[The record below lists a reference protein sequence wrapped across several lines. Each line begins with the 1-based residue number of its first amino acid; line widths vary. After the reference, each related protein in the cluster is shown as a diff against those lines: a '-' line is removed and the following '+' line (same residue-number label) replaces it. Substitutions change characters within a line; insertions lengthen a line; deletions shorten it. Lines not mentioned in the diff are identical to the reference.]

1 MSERPAD
8 GMSYEERL
16 RNLTPSERATAI
28 AMFRSKIDAAAAAY
42 LNACVHCG
50 LCADSCHYYLANRE
64 AESVPAYKLGLVQGL
79 FEEQYSVLGKLFP
92 FLKGAKAF
100 DSEAAEEW
108 VDVLYGRCTMCGRCS
123 LNCTVGINIHGMI
136 RAARTTLAAI
146 DLVPPELQATVD
158 AAVQT
163 GNNMGIPTE
172 EWRETVQWLEEE
184 LQQDLGDPSASLP
197 LDRQGARILYA
208 INPREAKFFPLS
220 LVAAAK
226 IFHVAN
232 ESWTMASDFYDVTN
246 YGLFSGNDQEADLIS
261 GRLREAATRL
271 GCSTIVL
278 GECGHGYAA
287 NRWNGPEWRGQAETL
302 RVISILELMAS
313 YLREGR
319 IKLDADRLTKRV
331 TLHDPCNLVR
341 MGGMIEEQ
349 RYILRRA
356 AADFVEMTPNRE
368 QNYCCGGGGGQLSMT
383 RFARRRLEAGRTKAD
398 QIKETGAKVLVAPC
412 HNCIDQLS
420 ELNKEYKLGV
430 AIKTMSEMV
439 ADALI
444 VPEKSRP

>member
-1 MSERPAD
+1 MSDDQGGTRT
-8 GMSYEERL
+8 YEERL
-16 RNLTPSERATAI
+16 SHLTPEERDKALAT
-28 AMFRSKIDAAAAAY
+28 FRSKIDASAAAY

-50 LCADSCHYYLANRE
+50 LCADSCHYYLANGE

-92 FLKGAKAF
+92 FLKGAQPF
-100 DSEAAEEW
+100 DSKEAEEW

-123 LNCTVGINIHGMI
+123 LNCTVGINIHGLI
-136 RAARTTLAAI
+136 RAGRSTLASI
-146 DLVPPELQATVD
+146 GLVPPELQATVD
-158 AAVQT
+158 AAVQS
-163 GNNMGIPTE
+163 GNNMGIPTD

-184 LQQDLGDPSASLP
+184 LQQDLNDPTASLP

-226 IFHVAN
+226 IFHVAG
-232 ESWTMASDFYDVTN
+232 ESWTMASDYYDVTN
-246 YGLFSGNDQEADLIS
+246 YGLFSGDDEAAGLIA

-271 GCSTIVL
+271 GCQTIVL
-278 GECGHGYAA
+278 GECGHGFAA
-287 NRWNGPEWRGQAETL
+287 NRWNGPEWLGEPDML
-302 RVISILELMAS
+302 PVVSILELTAS
-313 YLREGR
+313 YIREGR

-356 AADFVEMTPNRE
+356 ASDFVEMTPNRE

-383 RFARRRLEAGRTKAD
+383 RFARRRIEAGKVKAD

-412 HNCIDQLS
+412 HNCIDQLG
-420 ELNKEYKLGV
+420 ELNKEYRLGV

-444 VPEKSRP
+444 LPEKSRP